1 MALTRSF
8 LKGLDIPEEKID
20 SIIEGHKETVDALK
34 EQRDEYK
41 EKAEKYEATKTEL
54 DDLKAKGDFEKKF
67 NEEHAAFEKYK
78 SEREASDTK
87 SAKESAYKKLLAD
100 AKVGDKYIPAILKAT
115 DLSTIE
121 IDKDGKIKDSDK
133 LTEGIKAEWPEFI
146 TTTHQQGASTQTPP
160 GNAGGTAMTKEE
172 IMKIKDPAARQKAI
186 AENLELFGF

>member
-41 EKAEKYEATKTEL
+41 KKADVYDETKKEL
-54 DDLKAKGDFEKKF
+54 DLMKAKGDFEKKY
-67 NEEHAAFEKYK
+67 NDEHAAFEKYK

-87 SAKESAYKKLLAD
+87 SAKESAYRELL
-100 AKVGDKYIPAILKAT
+100 VGTGISEKRIPAILKVT
-115 DLSTIE
+115 DLSTVE
-121 IDKDGKIKDSDK
+121 LDKDGKIKGSDK
-133 LTEGIKAEWPEFI
+133 LAEGIKTEWADFI

-160 GNAGGTAMTKEE
+160 GNDGGTAKTKDE
-172 IMKIKDPAARQKAI
+172 ILKIKDPAARQKAI
-186 AENLELFGF
+186 AENHELFGF